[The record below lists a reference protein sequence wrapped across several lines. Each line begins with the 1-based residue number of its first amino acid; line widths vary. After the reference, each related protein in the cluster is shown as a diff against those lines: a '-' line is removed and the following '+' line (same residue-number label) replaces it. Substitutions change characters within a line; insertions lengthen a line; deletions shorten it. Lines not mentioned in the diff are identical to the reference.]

1 MKKGADI
8 GVCITMK
15 RSHTRPSYCN
25 HHGDPARWLLA
36 AVVYRAIRD
45 CSPTLNISPADR
57 ASAAWFLS
65 GEEGLAWLRTFG
77 IPNQKAR
84 SFVNEVSKGA

>member
-1 MKKGADI
+1 MMSRTHI
-8 GVCITMK
+8 
-15 RSHTRPSYCN
+15 RPSYRN

-45 CSPTLNISPADR
+45 CSRELSISPHDR

-65 GEEGLAWLRTFG
+65 GEEGLAWLRAFG
-77 IPNQKAR
+77 ISDRKAR
-84 SFVNEVSKGA
+84 AFVNEVSGGA